1 MNLKEFCIHRST
13 NHKPRSLKQLKGNLC
28 SDRTRVP
35 LQQLGN
41 LLNAAKHNVCCA
53 PCLHCGAKRHSDIA
67 FGRIRSNQF
76 RALCCN
82 LKNKSGLRLVRTCAY
97 NKYMHIPAVPNRY
110 MQLSAA
116 PQPPQYTCISQRPPQ
131 PLHTP
136 LSGPQPLQC
145 SSHRSLNRHIV
156 SLIVLPTSL
165 LLSFSAQVPKREQ
178 HYLAA
183 PPLPLDSFA
192 A

>member
-13 NHKPRSLKQLKGNLC
+13 NHKPRTLKQLKGNLC
-28 SDRTRVP
+28 NDRTRVP

-97 NKYMHIPAVPNRY
+97 NKYMHILAVY
-110 MQLSAA
+110 LHAA
-116 PQPPQYTCISQRPPQ
+116 
-131 PLHTP
+131 
-136 LSGPQPLQC
+136 LSGPPTATIYIYLQ
-145 SSHRSLNRHIV
+145 
-156 SLIVLPTSL
+156 
-165 LLSFSAQVPKREQ
+165 
-178 HYLAA
+178 A
-183 PPLPLDSFA
+183 PPPQTAAEVVPLPSGRRLLRMAQLAHRAMSPVP
-192 A
+192 

>member
-1 MNLKEFCIHRST
+1 MQPESIALNLKEFCIHRST
-13 NHKPRSLKQLKGNLC
+13 NHKPRTLKQLKGNLC

-97 NKYMHIPAVPNRY
+97 NKCMHILAVPNRY
-110 MQLSAA
+110 MQLSAV
-116 PQPPQYTCISQRPPQ
+116 PQPPQYTCISQGPRWIS
-131 PLHTP
+131 LHAVP
-136 LSGPQPLQC
+136 CRLCHDEFRHASQ
-145 SSHRSLNRHIV
+145 SSRTAQGTRHFLPRS
-156 SLIVLPTSL
+156 S
-165 LLSFSAQVPKREQ
+165 
-178 HYLAA
+178 
-183 PPLPLDSFA
+183 
-192 A
+192 